1 MNKTFM
7 YVMKRSVHAYR
18 VFQFFNFRH
27 GVSYKK
33 VCGESND
40 VNEEDCEKWKKEV
53 LPNLLQKY
61 NEWDVTSYVDVSN
74 QYGWFGKT

>member
-40 VNEEDCEKWKKEV
+40 VMRPYDDYEALKKLE
-53 LPNLLQKY
+53 LFFSGNNKKKINFQTLIS
-61 NEWDVTSYVDVSN
+61 EFFTEI
-74 QYGWFGKT
+74 